1 MFSATPVDIQLEKLV
16 VVFNQLD
23 KGLREY
29 LLEQSR
35 GLLKIQ
41 NEKKEDRGGNNND
54 NINSAA
60 GKDGGDTYEM
70 QDSST

>member
-1 MFSATPVDIQLEKLV
+1 MFSAPPVDIQLEKLV
-16 VVFNQLD
+16 EVFTQLD

-41 NEKKEDRGGNNND
+41 KEDRGGNTID
-54 NINSAA
+54 TINSAA
-60 GKDGGDTYEM
+60 GQGGGDI
-70 QDSST
+70 SG

>member
-1 MFSATPVDIQLEKLV
+1 MFSAPPVDIQLDKLV
-16 VVFNQLD
+16 EVFTQLD

-41 NEKKEDRGGNNND
+41 LARIEDRGGNNID

-60 GKDGGDTYEM
+60 DQGGGDI
-70 QDSST
+70 SG